1 MKKQVLDKNSQLYKY
16 RHSLAHVMAQ
26 AVLSYFADAKQGDVK
41 LGIGPP
47 IDTGFYYDFML
58 PRPLEAEDLKEIE
71 QRMKKII
78 KEKQTFERFV
88 LPAQKAVEFLQQRGE
103 EYKLEL
109 VKEFIEQGEEI
120 SFYTNGPFTD
130 MCEGPHVEKTS
141 DLPFKAFKLDSI
153 AGAYWRG
160 DEKNVMMTRIYGL
173 AFETP
178 EELVLFE
185 KRRKLAQERDHR
197 KLGRELDLFTISED
211 VGKGLPLWMPKGTAI
226 RDSLE
231 QLARE
236 TEFAY
241 GYDRVATPHITQSK
255 LYHIS
260 GHLPY
265 YKDSMYPPMILDDEE
280 YYLKPMNCPHHHT
293 ICKALIRSYRDL
305 PLRLA
310 EYGQVY
316 RFERSGELA
325 GLLRVRGM
333 YMNDAHLYCDE
344 SHVRDELKKV
354 MEMHK
359 YYYDL
364 FGLSNYWVRL
374 SVHDQNKDKFVDNFD
389 EWDKTVNLLRGVLQE
404 IGIDYEEVA
413 GEAAFYGPKID
424 FQVSNVVG
432 REETA
437 STNQL
442 DFTSGPR
449 FQLEYTGPD
458 GQTRYPYII
467 HRAPLGTHER
477 FISFLIEHYGGA
489 FPTWLAPIQ
498 ARVIPVAP
506 EFFDYADKVRAR
518 LRQNSVRAE
527 ADLSNDSFSKKIRN
541 GTVQKIPNLLIVGGN
556 ERDKEDVTLRR
567 YGQKEQETF
576 GVEAFAA
583 WIADEIRL
591 RRNSHPANPLEE

>member
-1 MKKQVLDKNSQLYKY
+1 MRKQSVDKESSLYKL

-26 AVLSYFADAKQGDVK
+26 AVLSFYPNAK

-47 IDTGFYYDFML
+47 IDTGFYYDFVL
-58 PRPLEAEDLKEIE
+58 PKPLEAEELKNIE
-71 QRMKKII
+71 KKMRQII

-88 LPAQKAVEFLQQRGE
+88 LPPDEALRFLEERGE

-109 VKEFIEQGEEI
+109 VKEFIAQGEDI

-130 MCEGPHVEKTS
+130 MCEGPHVEHTREIPEKS
-141 DLPFKAFKLDSI
+141 FALDTI

-160 DEKNVMMTRIYGL
+160 DEKNIMMTRIYGL

-178 EELVLFE
+178 EELQRFL

-197 KLGRELDLFTISED
+197 KLGRELDLFMISEE
-211 VGKGLPLWMPKGTAI
+211 VGKGLPLWLPKGTAL
-226 RDSLE
+226 RDALE
-231 QLARE
+231 GLARE
-236 TEFAY
+236 TEFMH
-241 GYDRVATPHITQSK
+241 GYQRVATPHITQSE

-265 YKDSMYPPMILDDEE
+265 YKDSMYPPMVLEDGE
-280 YYLKPMNCPHHHT
+280 YYLKPMNCPHHHM
-293 ICKALIRSYRDL
+293 ICKQLVRSYRDL

-333 YMNDAHLYCDE
+333 AMNDAHIYCDE
-344 SHVRDELKKV
+344 SHVREELKKV

-359 YYYDL
+359 YYYEL
-364 FGLSNYWVRL
+364 FGIKDYWVRL
-374 SVHDQNKDKFVDNFD
+374 SVHDLGKDKFVENVE
-389 EWDKTVNLLRGVLQE
+389 EWEKTVNLLREVLDE
-404 IGIDYEEVA
+404 IGIRYEEVA

-424 FQVSNVVG
+424 FQIANVVG

-442 DFTSGPR
+442 DFTSGGR
-449 FQLEYTGPD
+449 FGLEYTGAD
-458 GQTRYPYII
+458 GQRKTPYII

-477 FISFLIEHYGGA
+477 FLSFLIEHYGGA

-506 EFFDYADKVRAR
+506 EFFDYAESVRSR
-518 LRQNSVRAE
+518 LHREGFRAE
-527 ADLSNDSFSKKIRN
+527 ADLSSDSLGKKIRN
-541 GTVQKIPNLLIVGGN
+541 GTVQKIPNLLVVG
-556 ERDKEDVTLRR
+556 EREREQTEVTHRR
-567 YGQKEQETF
+567 YGQQEQ
-576 GVEAFAA
+576 GSVAFEEFVA
-583 WIADEIRL
+583 WMHDEIRE
-591 RRNSHPANPLEE
+591 RRNSKPVNPMDE